1 MATTHIKRSTSAS
14 RLVNY
19 AEKRAVLKDGLN
31 LDVDYAKSQFKQVR
45 EVYGNQGKTQAYASR
60 ISFSPKE
67 FDPTNEDDQQKALD
81 IAKEVYQ
88 KTYPNQQVALYE
100 HADTDALHIH
110 AVVGAIDLETGKKMH
125 GNWQEYREKLV
136 HNTDEIV
143 QEHGLAVTQVDPER
157 YEKRSMAEIK
167 MQDRGQ
173 PTWKDQIRQA
183 VDSTMSNQLIH
194 DFQTFR
200 DDLKQKAI
208 DVWERGKDLTYQL
221 TGTNYKARGNKLG
234 TAYEKGAIYN
244 ELERRTRDQRDTQ
257 SETRKPDTNRP
268 DSTQSDDERNQELS
282 GHTNS
287 TTKQAT
293 TRIDRTTDT
302 NRPSQ
307 PKGQSSLSEDIERFK
322 QQQRDQQRTISCDAK
337 RRAKPLQR
345 ADKDRQS
352 KDNSR
357 TAKDKQRPTG
367 QQQHVENPKRQPK
380 PNRSKDYGPSR

>member
-1 MATTHIKRSTSAS
+1 MATTHIKRSASAS

-31 LDVDYAKSQFKQVR
+31 LDVDYTKSQFKQVR

-67 FDPTNEDDQQKALD
+67 FDPTNENDQQKALD

-88 KTYPNQQVALYE
+88 QTYPNQQVALYE

-110 AVVGAIDLETGKKMH
+110 AVIGAIDLETGKKMH

-143 QEHGLAVTQVDPER
+143 QKHGLEVTHPDPER

-167 MQDRGQ
+167 MHDRGQ
-173 PTWKDQIRQA
+173 PTWKEQIRQA
-183 VDSTMSNQLIH
+183 VDSTMSNQLIS
-194 DFQTFR
+194 DFQAFK

-234 TAYEKGAIYN
+234 TAYEKEAIYN
-244 ELERRTRDQRDTQ
+244 ELERRTRDPRYNQTDT
-257 SETRKPDTNRP
+257 RNPDTNRFN
-268 DSTQSDDERNQELS
+268 SAQSDPERNQELS

-287 TTKQAT
+287 TTKQT
-293 TRIDRTTDT
+293 TNRTDRTADT

-307 PKGQSSLSEDIERFK
+307 PKGQSSLSRDLEQFRE
-322 QQQRDQQRTISCDAK
+322 QQRNQQRTISRSAQ
-337 RRAKPLQR
+337 RRSKSVQR
-345 ADKDRQS
+345 TNKDGQS
-352 KDNSR
+352 QNNR
-357 TAKDKQRPTG
+357 RIATDKQSAKE
-367 QQQHVENPKRQPK
+367 QQHHVESPKRQPK
-380 PNRSKDYGPSR
+380 PDRSKDYGPSR

>member
-1 MATTHIKRSTSAS
+1 MATTHIKRSDSAS

-67 FDPTNEDDQQKALD
+67 FDPKNEIDQQKALD

-110 AVVGAIDLETGKKMH
+110 AVIGAIDLETGKKMH

-143 QEHGLAVTQVDPER
+143 QKHGLAVTQVDPER

-268 DSTQSDDERNQELS
+268 DSTQSDHERNQELS

-322 QQQRDQQRTISCDAK
+322 QQQRDQQRTISRDAK

-367 QQQHVENPKRQPK
+367 QQRHVESPKRQPK

>member
-1 MATTHIKRSTSAS
+1 MATTHIKRSASAS

-31 LDVDYAKSQFKQVR
+31 LDVNYAKSQFKQVR

-67 FDPTNEDDQQKALD
+67 FDPKNEIDQQKALD

-110 AVVGAIDLETGKKMH
+110 AVIGAIDLETGRKMH
-125 GNWQEYREKLV
+125 GTWQEYREKLV

-173 PTWKDQIRQA
+173 STWKDQIRQA
-183 VDSTMSNQLIH
+183 VDSTMSNQLIR

-200 DDLKQKAI
+200 DDLKKKAI

-221 TGTNYKARGNKLG
+221 TGTNYKARGKKLG
-234 TAYEKGAIYN
+234 TAYEKGEIYH
-244 ELERRTRDQRDTQ
+244 ELERRTRERDIRTD
-257 SETRKPDTNRP
+257 TRKPDTNRI
-268 DSTQSDDERNQELS
+268 DSTQSNTERNQELS

-287 TTKQAT
+287 TSKQT
-293 TRIDRTTDT
+293 TNRVDRTAPT
-302 NRPSQ
+302 NRTNQ
-307 PKGQSSLSEDIERFK
+307 PTRQSSLSDDLEQFRK
-322 QQQRDQQRTISCDAK
+322 QQQDQQRTISRDAQ
-337 RRAKPLQR
+337 RRSKTVQR
-345 ADKDRQS
+345 TNNDRQS
-352 KDNSR
+352 TNNRR
-357 TAKDKQRPTG
+357 TQADKQRTKE
-367 QQQHVENPKRQPK
+367 QQRHPENLKRQPK
-380 PNRSKDYGPSR
+380 SDRSKDYGPSR

>member
-1 MATTHIKRSTSAS
+1 MATTHIKRSASAS

-110 AVVGAIDLETGKKMH
+110 AVIGAIDLETGKKMH

-143 QEHGLAVTQVDPER
+143 QKHGLEVTYADPAR

-183 VDSTMSNQLIH
+183 VDSTMSNPLIR

-221 TGTNYKARGNKLG
+221 TGTNYKARGKKLG

-244 ELERRTRDQRDTQ
+244 ELERRTRDQ
-257 SETRKPDTNRP
+257 
-268 DSTQSDDERNQELS
+268 
-282 GHTNS
+282 
-287 TTKQAT
+287 
-293 TRIDRTTDT
+293 
-302 NRPSQ
+302 
-307 PKGQSSLSEDIERFK
+307 
-322 QQQRDQQRTISCDAK
+322 QRTISRDAK
-337 RRAKPLQR
+337 RRTKPLQR

-352 KDNSR
+352 KDNRR

-380 PNRSKDYGPSR
+380 PDRSRDYGPSR

>member
-1 MATTHIKRSTSAS
+1 MATTHIKRSASAS

-143 QEHGLAVTQVDPER
+143 QKHGLEVTKVDPAR

-173 PTWKDQIRQA
+173 TTWKDQIRQA
-183 VDSTMSNQLIH
+183 VDSTMSNPLIR

-268 DSTQSDDERNQELS
+268 DSTQSDHERNQELS
-282 GHTNS
+282 GHANS

-293 TRIDRTTDT
+293 NRIDRTTET
-302 NRPSQ
+302 NRTSQ
-307 PKGQSSLSEDIERFK
+307 SARQSSLSEDLERFK
-322 QQQRDQQRTISCDAK
+322 QQQRDQQRTISRDAK

-352 KDNSR
+352 KDNRR

-380 PNRSKDYGPSR
+380 PDRSRDYGPSR

>member
-1 MATTHIKRSTSAS
+1 MATTHIKRSASAS

-31 LDVDYAKSQFKQVR
+31 LDVEYAKSHFKRVR

-67 FDPTNEDDQQKALD
+67 LDPSNKKDQQRALE

-125 GNWQEYREKLV
+125 GNWQEYREKLI

-183 VDSTMSNQLIH
+183 VDSTMSNPLIR

-268 DSTQSDDERNQELS
+268 DSTQSDHERNQELS
-282 GHTNS
+282 GHANS

-302 NRPSQ
+302 NRTNQSARQ
-307 PKGQSSLSEDIERFK
+307 PSLSRDLEQFRE
-322 QQQRDQQRTISCDAK
+322 QQRNQQRTISRSAQ
-337 RRAKPLQR
+337 RRSKSVQR
-345 ADKDRQS
+345 TNKDSQS
-352 KDNSR
+352 QNNQR
-357 TAKDKQRPTG
+357 IATDKQSAKE
-367 QQQHVENPKRQPK
+367 QQYHVESPKRQPK
-380 PNRSKDYGPSR
+380 PDRSRDYGPSR

>member
-1 MATTHIKRSTSAS
+1 MATTHIKRSASAS

-88 KTYPNQQVALYE
+88 KTYPNQQVVLYE

-110 AVVGAIDLETGKKMH
+110 AVIGTIDLETGKKMH

-143 QEHGLAVTQVDPER
+143 QKHGLEVTKVDPER

-167 MQDRGQ
+167 MHDRGQ

-183 VDSTMSNQLIH
+183 ADSTMSNPLIR

-268 DSTQSDDERNQELS
+268 DSTQSDHERNQELS
-282 GHTNS
+282 GHANS

-293 TRIDRTTDT
+293 NRIDRTTET
-302 NRPSQ
+302 NRTSQ
-307 PKGQSSLSEDIERFK
+307 SARQSSLSEDLERFK
-322 QQQRDQQRTISCDAK
+322 QQQRDQQRTISRDAK

-352 KDNSR
+352 KDNRR

-380 PNRSKDYGPSR
+380 PDRSRDYGPSR

>member
-1 MATTHIKRSTSAS
+1 MATTHIKRSASSS

-110 AVVGAIDLETGKKMH
+110 AVIGAIDLETGKKMH

-143 QEHGLAVTQVDPER
+143 QKHGLEVTKVDPER

-167 MQDRGQ
+167 MHDRGQ

-183 VDSTMSNQLIH
+183 ADSTMSNPLIR

-268 DSTQSDDERNQELS
+268 DSTQSDHERNQELS
-282 GHTNS
+282 GHANS

-293 TRIDRTTDT
+293 NRIDRTTET
-302 NRPSQ
+302 NRTSQ
-307 PKGQSSLSEDIERFK
+307 SARQSSLSEDLERFK
-322 QQQRDQQRTISCDAK
+322 QQQRDQQRTISRDAK

-367 QQQHVENPKRQPK
+367 QQQHVKNPKRQPK
-380 PNRSKDYGPSR
+380 PDRSRDYGPSR

>member
-1 MATTHIKRSTSAS
+1 MATTHIKRSASAS

-60 ISFSPKE
+60 ITFSPKE

-110 AVVGAIDLETGKKMH
+110 AVIGAIDLETGKKMH

-143 QEHGLAVTQVDPER
+143 QKHGLEVTKVDPER

-167 MQDRGQ
+167 MHDRGQ

-183 VDSTMSNQLIH
+183 VDSTMSNPLIR

-268 DSTQSDDERNQELS
+268 DSTQSDHERNQELS
-282 GHTNS
+282 GHANS

-293 TRIDRTTDT
+293 NRIDRTTET
-302 NRPSQ
+302 NRTSQ
-307 PKGQSSLSEDIERFK
+307 SARQSSLSEDLERFK
-322 QQQRDQQRTISCDAK
+322 QQQRDQQRTISRDAK

-352 KDNSR
+352 KDNRR

-380 PNRSKDYGPSR
+380 PDRSRDYGPSR

>member
-31 LDVDYAKSQFKQVR
+31 LDVEYAKSHFKRVR

-67 FDPTNEDDQQKALD
+67 LDPSNKKDQQRALE

-110 AVVGAIDLETGKKMH
+110 AVIGAIDLETGKKMH

-143 QEHGLAVTQVDPER
+143 QKHGLEVTKVDPER

-183 VDSTMSNQLIH
+183 VDSTMSNPLIR

-234 TAYEKGAIYN
+234 TAYEKEAIYN

-268 DSTQSDDERNQELS
+268 DNTQSDPERNQELS

-287 TTKQAT
+287 TTKQT
-293 TRIDRTTDT
+293 TNRTDRTADT
-302 NRPSQ
+302 NRTSQ

-322 QQQRDQQRTISCDAK
+322 QQQRDQQRTISRDAK

-380 PNRSKDYGPSR
+380 PDRSRDYGPSR

>member
-1 MATTHIKRSTSAS
+1 MATTHIKRSDSAS

-31 LDVDYAKSQFKQVR
+31 LDVDYAKSQLKQVR

-67 FDPTNEDDQQKALD
+67 FDPKNEIDQQKALD

-167 MQDRGQ
+167 MHDRGQ

-268 DSTQSDDERNQELS
+268 DSTQSDHERNQELS

-287 TTKQAT
+287 TPKQAT

-322 QQQRDQQRTISCDAK
+322 QQQRDQQRTISRDAK

-345 ADKDRQS
+345 TDKDRQS

>member
-1 MATTHIKRSTSAS
+1 MATTHIKRSASAS

-110 AVVGAIDLETGKKMH
+110 AVIGAIDLETGKKMH

-143 QEHGLAVTQVDPER
+143 QKHGLEVTKVDPER

-183 VDSTMSNQLIH
+183 VDSTMSNPLIR

-268 DSTQSDDERNQELS
+268 DSTQSDHERNQELS
-282 GHTNS
+282 GHANS

-293 TRIDRTTDT
+293 NRIDRTTET
-302 NRPSQ
+302 NRTSQ
-307 PKGQSSLSEDIERFK
+307 SARQSSLSEDLERFK
-322 QQQRDQQRTISCDAK
+322 QQQRDQQRTISRDAK
-337 RRAKPLQR
+337 RRTKPLQR

-352 KDNSR
+352 KDNRR

-380 PNRSKDYGPSR
+380 PDRSRDYGPSR

>member
-110 AVVGAIDLETGKKMH
+110 AVIGAIDLETGKKMH

-143 QEHGLAVTQVDPER
+143 QKHGLEVTKVDPER

-183 VDSTMSNQLIH
+183 VDSTMSNPLIR

-208 DVWERGKDLTYQL
+208 DVWERGKNLTYQL

-257 SETRKPDTNRP
+257 SETRKPDTNRFN
-268 DSTQSDDERNQELS
+268 SAQSDPERNQELS
-282 GHTNS
+282 GHANS

-293 TRIDRTTDT
+293 NRTDRTTDT

-322 QQQRDQQRTISCDAK
+322 QQQRDQQRTISRDAK

-380 PNRSKDYGPSR
+380 PDRSRDYGPSR

>member
-1 MATTHIKRSTSAS
+1 MATTHIKRSASAS

-67 FDPTNEDDQQKALD
+67 FDPTNEYDQQKALD

-110 AVVGAIDLETGKKMH
+110 AVIGAIDLETGKKMH

-143 QEHGLAVTQVDPER
+143 QKHGLEVTKVDPKR

-167 MQDRGQ
+167 MHDRGQ

-183 VDSTMSNQLIH
+183 VDSTMSNPLIR

-200 DDLKQKAI
+200 DDLNQKTI

-234 TAYEKGAIYN
+234 TAYQKEAIYN

-268 DSTQSDDERNQELS
+268 DSTQSDHERNQELS
-282 GHTNS
+282 GHANS

-293 TRIDRTTDT
+293 NRIDRTTDT
-302 NRPSQ
+302 NRTSQ
-307 PKGQSSLSEDIERFK
+307 SARQSSLSEDIERFK
-322 QQQRDQQRTISCDAK
+322 QQQRDQQRTISRDAK

-380 PNRSKDYGPSR
+380 PDRSRDYGPSR

>member
-1 MATTHIKRSTSAS
+1 MATTHIKRSASAS

-67 FDPTNEDDQQKALD
+67 FDPTNEDDQKKALD
-81 IAKEVYQ
+81 IAKKVYQ

-110 AVVGAIDLETGKKMH
+110 AVIGAIDLETGKKMH

-143 QEHGLAVTQVDPER
+143 QKHGLEVTKVDPER

-167 MQDRGQ
+167 MHDRGQ

-183 VDSTMSNQLIH
+183 VDSTMSNPLIR

-234 TAYEKGAIYN
+234 TAYQKEAIYN

-268 DSTQSDDERNQELS
+268 DSTQSDHERNQELS
-282 GHTNS
+282 GHANS

-293 TRIDRTTDT
+293 NRIDRTTDT
-302 NRPSQ
+302 NRTSQ
-307 PKGQSSLSEDIERFK
+307 SARQSSLSEDIERFK
-322 QQQRDQQRTISCDAK
+322 QQQRDQQRTISRDAK

-352 KDNSR
+352 KDNRR

-380 PNRSKDYGPSR
+380 PDRSRDYGPSR

>member
-1 MATTHIKRSTSAS
+1 MATTHIKRSASAS

-45 EVYGNQGKTQAYASR
+45 EVYGNQGKTQAYTSR

-67 FDPTNEDDQQKALD
+67 FDPKNEIDQQKALD

-200 DDLKQKAI
+200 DDLKQKSI

-221 TGTNYKARGNKLG
+221 IGTNYKARGNKLG

-268 DSTQSDDERNQELS
+268 DSTQSDHERNQELS

-322 QQQRDQQRTISCDAK
+322 QQQRDQQRTISRDAK

-367 QQQHVENPKRQPK
+367 QQQHVKNPKRQPK
-380 PNRSKDYGPSR
+380 PDRSRDYGPSR

>member
-1 MATTHIKRSTSAS
+1 MATTHIKRSASAS

-31 LDVDYAKSQFKQVR
+31 LDVEYAKSHFKRVR

-67 FDPTNEDDQQKALD
+67 LDPSNKKDQQRALE

-125 GNWQEYREKLV
+125 GNWQEYREKLI

-183 VDSTMSNQLIH
+183 VDSTMSNPLIR

-268 DSTQSDDERNQELS
+268 DSTQSDHERNQELS
-282 GHTNS
+282 GHANS

-302 NRPSQ
+302 NRTNQSARQ
-307 PKGQSSLSEDIERFK
+307 PSLSRDLEQFRE
-322 QQQRDQQRTISCDAK
+322 QQRNQQRTISRSAQ
-337 RRAKPLQR
+337 RRSKSVQR
-345 ADKDRQS
+345 TNKDSQS
-352 KDNSR
+352 QNNQR
-357 TAKDKQRPTG
+357 IATDKQSAKE
-367 QQQHVENPKRQPK
+367 QQHHVESPKRQPK
-380 PNRSKDYGPSR
+380 PDRSRDYGPSR

>member
-1 MATTHIKRSTSAS
+1 MATTHIKRSASAS

-143 QEHGLAVTQVDPER
+143 QKHGLEVTKVDPER

-183 VDSTMSNQLIH
+183 VDSTMSNPLIR

-257 SETRKPDTNRP
+257 SETRKPDTNRFN
-268 DSTQSDDERNQELS
+268 SAQSDPERNQELS
-282 GHTNS
+282 GHANS

-293 TRIDRTTDT
+293 NRTDRTADT

-307 PKGQSSLSEDIERFK
+307 PKGQSSLSEDLERFK
-322 QQQRDQQRTISCDAK
+322 QQQRDQQRTISRDAK

-352 KDNSR
+352 KDNRR

-380 PNRSKDYGPSR
+380 PDRSRDYGPSR

>member
-1 MATTHIKRSTSAS
+1 MATTHIKRSASAS

-110 AVVGAIDLETGKKMH
+110 AVIGAIDLETGKKMH

-143 QEHGLAVTQVDPER
+143 QKHGLEVTKVDPER

-167 MQDRGQ
+167 MHDRGQ

-183 VDSTMSNQLIH
+183 VDSTMSNPLIR

-268 DSTQSDDERNQELS
+268 DSTQSDHERNQELS
-282 GHTNS
+282 GHANS

-293 TRIDRTTDT
+293 NRIDRTTET
-302 NRPSQ
+302 NRTSQ
-307 PKGQSSLSEDIERFK
+307 SARQSSLSEDLERFK
-322 QQQRDQQRTISCDAK
+322 QQQRDQQRTISRDAK

-352 KDNSR
+352 KDNRR

-367 QQQHVENPKRQPK
+367 QQQHVKKPKRQPK
-380 PNRSKDYGPSR
+380 PDRSRDYGPSR

>member
-1 MATTHIKRSTSAS
+1 MATTHIKRSASAS

-110 AVVGAIDLETGKKMH
+110 AVIGAIDLETGKKMH

-143 QEHGLAVTQVDPER
+143 QKHGLEVTKVDPER

-167 MQDRGQ
+167 MHDRGQ

-183 VDSTMSNQLIH
+183 VDSTMSNPLIR

-268 DSTQSDDERNQELS
+268 DSTQSDHERNQELS

-287 TTKQAT
+287 TPKQT
-293 TRIDRTTDT
+293 TNRIDRTTGT
-302 NRPSQ
+302 NHTNQS
-307 PKGQSSLSEDIERFK
+307 KGQSSLSTDLEQFRK
-322 QQQRDQQRTISCDAK
+322 QQRDQQRTISRDAK

-367 QQQHVENPKRQPK
+367 QQQHVKNPKRQPK
-380 PNRSKDYGPSR
+380 PDRSRDYGPSR

>member
-1 MATTHIKRSTSAS
+1 MATTHIKRSASAS

-31 LDVDYAKSQFKQVR
+31 LDVEYAKSQLKQVR

-67 FDPTNEDDQQKALD
+67 FDPTNENDQQKALE

-88 KTYPNQQVALYE
+88 KTYPNQQVALFE

-110 AVVGAIDLETGKKMH
+110 AVIGAIDLETGKKMH

-143 QEHGLAVTQVDPER
+143 QKHGLEVTKVDPER

-167 MQDRGQ
+167 MHDRGQ

-183 VDSTMSNQLIH
+183 VDSTMSNPLIR

-257 SETRKPDTNRP
+257 SETRKPDTNRLN
-268 DSTQSDDERNQELS
+268 SAQSDSKRNQELS
-282 GHTNS
+282 GHANSITEQTTN
-287 TTKQAT
+287 
-293 TRIDRTTDT
+293 RIDRTAGT
-302 NRPSQ
+302 NHQNQ
-307 PKGQSSLSEDIERFK
+307 PKGQSSLSNDLEQFRK
-322 QQQRDQQRTISCDAK
+322 QQRDQQQAITKHAE
-337 RRAKPLQR
+337 QR
-345 ADKDRQS
+345 ARQIREDNQKRQS
-352 KDNSR
+352 ADAQRIKRDSER
-357 TAKDKQRPTG
+357 TERKQPNARK
-367 QQQHVENPKRQPK
+367 PKRHPK
-380 PNRSKDYGPSR
+380 QTGPKYYGPSR

>member
-1 MATTHIKRSTSAS
+1 MATTHIKRSASAS

-19 AEKRAVLKDGLN
+19 AKKRAVLKDGLN

-67 FDPTNEDDQQKALD
+67 FDPTNEYDQQKALD

-110 AVVGAIDLETGKKMH
+110 AVIGAIDLETGKKMH

-143 QEHGLAVTQVDPER
+143 QKHGLEVTKVDPER

-167 MQDRGQ
+167 MHDRGQ

-183 VDSTMSNQLIH
+183 VDSTMSNPLIR

-234 TAYEKGAIYN
+234 TAYQKEAIYN

-268 DSTQSDDERNQELS
+268 DSTQSDHERNQELS
-282 GHTNS
+282 GHANS

-293 TRIDRTTDT
+293 NRIDRTTDT
-302 NRPSQ
+302 NRTSQ
-307 PKGQSSLSEDIERFK
+307 SARQSSLSEDIERFK
-322 QQQRDQQRTISCDAK
+322 QQQRDQQRTISRDAK

-367 QQQHVENPKRQPK
+367 QQQYVENPKRQPK
-380 PNRSKDYGPSR
+380 PDRSRDYGPSR

>member
-1 MATTHIKRSTSAS
+1 MATTHIKRSASAS

-31 LDVDYAKSQFKQVR
+31 LDVNYAKSQFKQVR

-67 FDPTNEDDQQKALD
+67 FDPKNEIDQKKALD

-110 AVVGAIDLETGKKMH
+110 AVIGAIDLETGKKMH

-183 VDSTMSNQLIH
+183 VDSTMSNQLVR

-234 TAYEKGAIYN
+234 TAYEKEAIYN
-244 ELERRTRDQRDTQ
+244 ELERRTRDPRYNQTDT
-257 SETRKPDTNRP
+257 RNPDTNRFNSAQP
-268 DSTQSDDERNQELS
+268 DPERNQELS
-282 GHTNS
+282 GHANS

-293 TRIDRTTDT
+293 NRIDRTTET
-302 NRPSQ
+302 NRTSQ
-307 PKGQSSLSEDIERFK
+307 SARQSSLSEDLERFK
-322 QQQRDQQRTISCDAK
+322 QQQRDQQRTISRDAK

-367 QQQHVENPKRQPK
+367 QQQHVKNPKRQPK
-380 PNRSKDYGPSR
+380 PDRSRDYGPSR

>member
-1 MATTHIKRSTSAS
+1 MATTHIKRSASAS

-19 AEKRAVLKDGLN
+19 AEKRAVSKDGLN

-110 AVVGAIDLETGKKMH
+110 AVIGAIDLETGKKMH

-143 QEHGLAVTQVDPER
+143 QKHGLEVTYADPER

-173 PTWKDQIRQA
+173 PTWKGQIRQA
-183 VDSTMSNQLIH
+183 VDSTMSNQLIS
-194 DFQTFR
+194 DFQTFK

-234 TAYEKGAIYN
+234 TAYEKETIYN
-244 ELERRTRDQRDTQ
+244 ELERRTRDPRYNQTN
-257 SETRKPDTNRP
+257 TRNPDTNRFNSAQP
-268 DSTQSDDERNQELS
+268 DPERNQELS

-287 TTKQAT
+287 TTKQT
-293 TRIDRTTDT
+293 TNRTDRTADT
-302 NRPSQ
+302 NRTSQ
-307 PKGQSSLSEDIERFK
+307 PKGQSSLSRDLEQFRE
-322 QQQRDQQRTISCDAK
+322 QQRNQQRTISRSAQ
-337 RRAKPLQR
+337 RRSKSVQR
-345 ADKDRQS
+345 TNKDRQS
-352 KDNSR
+352 QNNR
-357 TAKDKQRPTG
+357 RIATDKQSAKE
-367 QQQHVENPKRQPK
+367 QQQHVERPKRQPK
-380 PNRSKDYGPSR
+380 PDRSRDYGPSR

>member
-1 MATTHIKRSTSAS
+1 MATTHIKRSASAS

-110 AVVGAIDLETGKKMH
+110 AVIGAIDLETGKKMH

-143 QEHGLAVTQVDPER
+143 QKHGLEVTKVDPER

-167 MQDRGQ
+167 MHDRGQ

-183 VDSTMSNQLIH
+183 VDSTMSNPLIR

-234 TAYEKGAIYN
+234 TAYQKEAIYN

-257 SETRKPDTNRP
+257 SETRKPDKNRP
-268 DSTQSDDERNQELS
+268 DSTQSDHERNQELS
-282 GHTNS
+282 GHANS

-293 TRIDRTTDT
+293 NRIDRTTDT
-302 NRPSQ
+302 NRTSQ
-307 PKGQSSLSEDIERFK
+307 SARQSSLSEDIERFK
-322 QQQRDQQRTISCDAK
+322 QQQRDQQRTISRDAK

-352 KDNSR
+352 KDNRR

-380 PNRSKDYGPSR
+380 PDRSRDYGPSR

>member
-1 MATTHIKRSTSAS
+1 MATTHIKRSASAS

-67 FDPTNEDDQQKALD
+67 FNPTNEDDQQKALD

-110 AVVGAIDLETGKKMH
+110 AVIGAIDLETGKKMH

-143 QEHGLAVTQVDPER
+143 KKHGLEVTKVDPER

-167 MQDRGQ
+167 MHDRGQ

-183 VDSTMSNQLIH
+183 VDSTMSNPLIR

-257 SETRKPDTNRP
+257 SETRKPDTNRFN
-268 DSTQSDDERNQELS
+268 SAQSDTERNQELS
-282 GHTNS
+282 GHANS
-287 TTKQAT
+287 TSKQT
-293 TRIDRTTDT
+293 TNRVDRTAST
-302 NRPSQ
+302 NRTNQ
-307 PKGQSSLSEDIERFK
+307 PTRQSSFSDDLEQFRK
-322 QQQRDQQRTISCDAK
+322 QQQDQQRAISRDAQ
-337 RRAKPLQR
+337 RRAKTVQR
-345 ADKDRQS
+345 TDKDRQS
-352 KDNSR
+352 TNNR
-357 TAKDKQRPTG
+357 QTQTDKQRTKE
-367 QQQHVENPKRQPK
+367 QQRHPESLKRQPK
-380 PNRSKDYGPSR
+380 PDCSKDYGPSR

>member
-1 MATTHIKRSTSAS
+1 MATTHIKRSASAS

-31 LDVDYAKSQFKQVR
+31 LDVNYAKSQFKQVR

-67 FDPTNEDDQQKALD
+67 FDPKNEIDQQRALD

-100 HADTDALHIH
+100 HADTDTLHIH
-110 AVVGAIDLETGKKMH
+110 AVIGAIDLETGRKMH

-173 PTWKDQIRQA
+173 STWKDQIRQA
-183 VDSTMSNQLIH
+183 VDSTMSNQLIR

-200 DDLKQKAI
+200 DDLNQKAI

-221 TGTNYKARGNKLG
+221 TGTNYKARGKKLG
-234 TAYEKGAIYN
+234 TAYEKREIYH
-244 ELERRTRDQRDTQ
+244 ELERRTRDQRDIQTD
-257 SETRKPDTNRP
+257 SRKPDTNRI
-268 DSTQSDDERNQELS
+268 DSTQSDTERNQKLS
-282 GHTNS
+282 RHTNS
-287 TTKQAT
+287 ASEQTTN
-293 TRIDRTTDT
+293 RVDRTTST
-302 NRPSQ
+302 NRTNQSTR
-307 PKGQSSLSEDIERFK
+307 QSSLPDDLEQFRK
-322 QQQRDQQRTISCDAK
+322 QQQDQQRTISRDAQ
-337 RRAKPLQR
+337 RRAKTVQR
-345 ADKDRQS
+345 TNNDRQS
-352 KDNSR
+352 TNDRR
-357 TAKDKQRPTG
+357 TQTDKQHTKE
-367 QQQHVENPKRQPK
+367 QQRHPEKLKRQPK
-380 PNRSKDYGPSR
+380 PDRSKDYGPSR

>member
-1 MATTHIKRSTSAS
+1 MATTHIKRSASAS

-110 AVVGAIDLETGKKMH
+110 AVIGAIDLETGKKMH

-143 QEHGLAVTQVDPER
+143 QKHGLEVTKVDPER

-183 VDSTMSNQLIH
+183 VDSTMSNPLIR

-257 SETRKPDTNRP
+257 SETRKPDTNRFN
-268 DSTQSDDERNQELS
+268 SAQSDPERNQELS
-282 GHTNS
+282 GHANS

-293 TRIDRTTDT
+293 NRTDRTADT

-322 QQQRDQQRTISCDAK
+322 QQQRDQQRTISRDAK

-367 QQQHVENPKRQPK
+367 QQQHVKNPKRQPK
-380 PNRSKDYGPSR
+380 PDRSRDYGPSR

>member
-1 MATTHIKRSTSAS
+1 MATTHIKRSASAS

-31 LDVDYAKSQFKQVR
+31 LDVNYAKSQFKQVR

-67 FDPTNEDDQQKALD
+67 FDPKNEIDQKKALD

-110 AVVGAIDLETGKKMH
+110 AVIGAIDLETGKKMH

-143 QEHGLAVTQVDPER
+143 QKHGLEVTHTDPER
-157 YEKRSMAEIK
+157 YEERSMAEIK

-183 VDSTMSNQLIH
+183 VDSTMSNQLIC

-244 ELERRTRDQRDTQ
+244 ELERRTRDPRYNQTDT
-257 SETRKPDTNRP
+257 RNPDTNRP
-268 DSTQSDDERNQELS
+268 DSTQSDHERNQELS
-282 GHTNS
+282 GHANS

-293 TRIDRTTDT
+293 NRIDRTTET
-302 NRPSQ
+302 NRTSQ
-307 PKGQSSLSEDIERFK
+307 SARQSSLSEDLERFK
-322 QQQRDQQRTISCDAK
+322 QQQRDQQRTISRDAK

-352 KDNSR
+352 KDNRR

-380 PNRSKDYGPSR
+380 PDRSRDYGPSR

>member
-1 MATTHIKRSTSAS
+1 M
-14 RLVNY
+14 
-19 AEKRAVLKDGLN
+19 
-31 LDVDYAKSQFKQVR
+31 
-45 EVYGNQGKTQAYASR
+45 YGNQGKTQAYASR

-67 FDPTNEDDQQKALD
+67 FDPTNENDQQKALD

-88 KTYPNQQVALYE
+88 QTYPNQQVALYE

-110 AVVGAIDLETGKKMH
+110 AVIGAIDLETGKKMH

-143 QEHGLAVTQVDPER
+143 QKHGLEVTHTDPER

-167 MQDRGQ
+167 MQDRRQ

-183 VDSTMSNQLIH
+183 VDSTMSNQLIC

-244 ELERRTRDQRDTQ
+244 ELERRTRDPRYNQTDT
-257 SETRKPDTNRP
+257 RNPDTNRI
-268 DSTQSDDERNQELS
+268 DSTQSNFERNQELS
-282 GHTNS
+282 RHTNS
-287 TTKQAT
+287 ITKQT
-293 TRIDRTTDT
+293 TNRTDRTADT
-302 NRPSQ
+302 NRTNQ
-307 PKGQSSLSEDIERFK
+307 PKGQSNLSRDLEQFRR
-322 QQQRDQQRTISCDAK
+322 QQQDQQRTISRDAK
-337 RRAKPLQR
+337 RRAKTVQR
-345 ADKDRQS
+345 TDNDRQS
-352 KDNSR
+352 KDNRR
-357 TAKDKQRPTG
+357 TQTDKQSAKE
-367 QQQHVENPKRQPK
+367 QQRHVESPKRLSK
-380 PNRSKDYGPSR
+380 PDRSRDYGPSR

>member
-1 MATTHIKRSTSAS
+1 MATTHIKRSASAS

-67 FDPTNEDDQQKALD
+67 FDPTNENDQQKALD

-88 KTYPNQQVALYE
+88 QTYPNQQVALYE

-110 AVVGAIDLETGKKMH
+110 AVIGAIDLETGKKMH
-125 GNWQEYREKLV
+125 RNWQEYREKLV

-143 QEHGLAVTQVDPER
+143 QKHGLEVTHPDPER

-167 MQDRGQ
+167 MHDRGQ

-183 VDSTMSNQLIH
+183 VDSTMSNQLIS
-194 DFQTFR
+194 DFQAFK

-234 TAYEKGAIYN
+234 TAYEKEAIYN
-244 ELERRTRDQRDTQ
+244 ELERRIRDPRYNQTDTRN
-257 SETRKPDTNRP
+257 PDKNRFN
-268 DSTQSDDERNQELS
+268 SAQSDPERNQELS

-287 TTKQAT
+287 TTKQT
-293 TRIDRTTDT
+293 TNRTDRTADT

-307 PKGQSSLSEDIERFK
+307 PKGQSSLSRDLEQFRE
-322 QQQRDQQRTISCDAK
+322 QQRNQQRTISRSAQ
-337 RRAKPLQR
+337 RRSKSVQR
-345 ADKDRQS
+345 TNKDGQS
-352 KDNSR
+352 QNNR
-357 TAKDKQRPTG
+357 RIATDKQSAKE
-367 QQQHVENPKRQPK
+367 QQRHVESPKRQPK
-380 PNRSKDYGPSR
+380 PDRSKDYGPSR

>member
-1 MATTHIKRSTSAS
+1 MATTHIKRSASAS

-67 FDPTNEDDQQKALD
+67 FDPKNEIDQQKALD

-200 DDLKQKAI
+200 DDLKQKSI

-221 TGTNYKARGNKLG
+221 IGTNYKARGNKLG

-268 DSTQSDDERNQELS
+268 DSTQSDHERNQELS

-322 QQQRDQQRTISCDAK
+322 QQQRDQQRTISRDAK

-352 KDNSR
+352 KDNRR

>member
-1 MATTHIKRSTSAS
+1 MATTHIKRSASAS

-110 AVVGAIDLETGKKMH
+110 AVIGAIDLETGKKMH

-143 QEHGLAVTQVDPER
+143 QKHGLEVTKVDPER

-167 MQDRGQ
+167 MHDRGQ

-183 VDSTMSNQLIH
+183 VDSTMSNPLIR
-194 DFQTFR
+194 DFKTFR

-244 ELERRTRDQRDTQ
+244 ESERRTRDPRYNQTDT
-257 SETRKPDTNRP
+257 RNPDTNRFNSAHSHP
-268 DSTQSDDERNQELS
+268 ERNQELS

-287 TTKQAT
+287 TTKQT
-293 TRIDRTTDT
+293 SNRTDRTADT
-302 NRPSQ
+302 NRTSQ
-307 PKGQSSLSEDIERFK
+307 SARQSSLSEDIERFK
-322 QQQRDQQRTISCDAK
+322 QQQRDQQRTISRDAK

-352 KDNSR
+352 KDNRR

-380 PNRSKDYGPSR
+380 PDRSRDYGPSR

>member
-1 MATTHIKRSTSAS
+1 MATTHIKRSASAS

-143 QEHGLAVTQVDPER
+143 QKHGLEVTKVDPAR

-173 PTWKDQIRQA
+173 TTWKDQIRQA
-183 VDSTMSNQLIH
+183 VDSTMSNPLIR

-268 DSTQSDDERNQELS
+268 DSTQSDHERNQELS
-282 GHTNS
+282 GHANS

-293 TRIDRTTDT
+293 NRIDRTTET
-302 NRPSQ
+302 NRTSQ
-307 PKGQSSLSEDIERFK
+307 SARQSSLSEDLERFK
-322 QQQRDQQRTISCDAK
+322 QQQRDQQRTISRDAK

-367 QQQHVENPKRQPK
+367 QQQHVKNPKRQPK
-380 PNRSKDYGPSR
+380 PDRSRDYGPSR